1 MVQAVEVVLFDAA
14 GTLFE
19 LKRSVGETYS
29 AAAARHGVVLPAWR
43 LDDAFARVMRGAD
56 PMAFPEDRD
65 FEPAAVDAFERNWWC
80 DRVRQVLMATDSTTR
95 FAEKADGQPGFDAF
109 FAELWEEYA
118 GRDAWQLRGECRETL
133 ATLQSQNLRLG
144 VASNFDHRLEGLLHT
159 LGIASFF
166 DVVVRPGIVGSAK
179 PEPRLFEA
187 ALAALGTSSESAC
200 YVGDDADVDGTA
212 AAACGV
218 RFIDV
223 SKLPSLRDLP
233 ALLQAS

>member
-1 MVQAVEVVLFDAA
+1 MAPAVEVVLFDAA

-29 AAAARHGVVLPAWR
+29 AAAARHGVDLPAWR

-56 PMAFPEDRD
+56 PMAFPEDRH
-65 FEPAAVDAFERNWWC
+65 FEATAVDAFERNWW
-80 DRVRQVLMATDSTTR
+80 RELVRQVLMATDSTTR
-95 FAEKADGQPGFDAF
+95 FAGKAEGRPGFDAF

-118 GRDAWQLRGECRETL
+118 GRDAWQLRGECRKTL
-133 ATLQSQNLRLG
+133 TLLQHQGLRLG
-144 VASNFDHRLEGLLHT
+144 IASNFDHRLEGLLHALEIET
-159 LGIASFF
+159 FF

-200 YVGDDADVDGTA
+200 YVGDDADVDGAA

-223 SKLPSLRDLP
+223 SKFPSLRDLP
-233 ALLQAS
+233 ALIQAS